1 MDAMELGGKLET
13 LTYLDL
19 SSNKVV
25 ILIRDSGS
33 GIKEE
38 HIDRLF
44 EPFFTTKVT
53 VVGLGL
59 AVVKKIINDHDG
71 EITVRNRPDGG
82 TEFRIEFIVPGGE
95 N

>member
-1 MDAMELGGKLET
+1 VN
-13 LTYLDL
+13 
-19 SSNKVV
+19 NKVV
-25 ILIRDSGS
+25 IVIRDTGS

-53 VVGLGL
+53 GVGLGL

-71 EITVRNRPDGG
+71 EITVRNRPEGG
-82 TEFRIEFIVPGGE
+82 TEFKIEFVVPGSDSAE
-95 N
+95 Q